1 MKERQTN
8 RQRET
13 YRGKGVEERERG
25 GGGSERGGE
34 GRGEGSIRKMKCQL
48 TEN

>member
-13 YRGKGVEERERG
+13 YRGKGVEERERRGRG
-25 GGGSERGGE
+25 GRERVRGE
-34 GRGEGSIRKMKCQL
+34 GRVP
-48 TEN
+48 

>member
-25 GGGSERGGE
+25 GGMREGVRGE
-34 GRGEGSIRKMKCQL
+34 GRVP
-48 TEN
+48 